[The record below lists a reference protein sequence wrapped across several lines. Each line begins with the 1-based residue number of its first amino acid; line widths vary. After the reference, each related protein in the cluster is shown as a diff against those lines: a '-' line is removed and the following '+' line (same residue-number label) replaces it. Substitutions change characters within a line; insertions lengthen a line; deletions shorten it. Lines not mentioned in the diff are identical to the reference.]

1 MIRRNM
7 RGERNTNRN
16 VRKFIRILDMEI
28 WDKIDEIMTLPEYEK
43 SFNKVINEA
52 LFYGMDTL
60 HKQLFFKEEFENEVS
75 LKQKEESVKEIEKER
90 EILSQIIRL
99 LKEMIVNET
108 INKSI
113 LCSLFQVKNL
123 ELNHKTI
130 SGQKFEDGFYRDTPN
145 YLVHYEL
152 KALKDLKK

>member
-1 MIRRNM
+1 M

-52 LFYGMDTL
+52 LFYGIDTL
-60 HKQLFFKEEFENEVS
+60 HQQLFSKEEFGNKVS
-75 LKQKEESVKEIEKER
+75 LKRNEETNQVSDKER
-90 EILSQIIRL
+90 EMFSQIIRL
-99 LKEMIVNET
+99 LKEMIINET

-113 LCSLFQVKNL
+113 LCSLFQARNL
-123 ELNHKTI
+123 EVNQKSI
-130 SGQKFEDGFYRDTPN
+130 NGQKFEEGYYRDTPN

-152 KALKDLKK
+152 KALKELSK

>member
-7 RGERNTNRN
+7 RGERNTDRN
-16 VRKFIRILDMEI
+16 VRRFIRILDMEI

-60 HKQLFFKEEFENEVS
+60 YKQLFLKEEFETEVS
-75 LKQKEESVKEIEKER
+75 LNKKEIEKEG
-90 EILSQIIRL
+90 EMFSQVIRL
-99 LKEMIVNET
+99 LKEIIVNET

-113 LCSLFQVKNL
+113 LCSLFQTKNL
-123 ELNHKTI
+123 ELNQKQI
-130 SGQKFEDGFYRDTPN
+130 NGQKFEQGYYRDTPN

-152 KALKDLKK
+152 KSLKDLNK

>member
-7 RGERNTNRN
+7 RGKRNTDRN

-60 HKQLFFKEEFENEVS
+60 HKQLFSKEEFGNKVS
-75 LKQKEESVKEIEKER
+75 LKQNEETNKVSDKESEM
-90 EILSQIIRL
+90 LSQIIRL

-108 INKSI
+108 MNKSI

-130 SGQKFEDGFYRDTPN
+130 SGQKFEDGFYRDTPI

>member
-1 MIRRNM
+1 M
-7 RGERNTNRN
+7 RGERNTDRN

-52 LFYGMDTL
+52 LFYGMDML
-60 HKQLFFKEEFENEVS
+60 HKQLFSKEEFENEVS
-75 LKQKEESVKEIEKER
+75 LNKKEENNKEIEKES
-90 EILSQIIRL
+90 EMLSQVIRL
-99 LKEMIVNET
+99 LKEMIINET

-113 LCSLFQVKNL
+113 LCSLFQAKNL
-123 ELNHKTI
+123 ELNQKQI
-130 SGQKFEDGFYRDTPN
+130 NGQKFEEGYYRDTPN

-152 KALKDLKK
+152 KSLKDLNK